1 MKVLVS
7 LLSTVL
13 VVSALST
20 SAPAQ
25 AGDVASFLAGVCDN
39 VATDNKSRFRKKLKN
54 AGVKL
59 RNIYDGVT
67 CGGETL
73 IRYAMQKDANSV
85 GVFMV
90 KRMPASHFGGSGD
103 LDWAK
108 SNGFGDTKVAKA
120 IEAR

>member
-1 MKVLVS
+1 MKLLVS
-7 LLSTVL
+7 FLSTVV

-20 SAPAQ
+20 SAPAK
-25 AGDVASFLAGVCDN
+25 ADVASFLAGVCDN
-39 VATDNKSRFRKKLKN
+39 VATDNKSRFRKKLKS

-67 CGGETL
+67 CGGDSL
-73 IRYAMQKDANSV
+73 IRYAMQKNAESV

-90 KRMPASHFGGSGD
+90 KRLPASHFESSGD

-108 SNGFGDTKVAKA
+108 ANGFGGGKIAKA
-120 IEAR
+120 IEER

>member
-1 MKVLVS
+1 MKLLVS

-25 AGDVASFLAGVCDN
+25 ADVASFLAGVCDN

-67 CGGETL
+67 CGGDNL
-73 IRYAMQKDANSV
+73 IRYAMQKNAESV

-90 KRMPASHFGGSGD
+90 KRLPSSHFAGSGD
-103 LDWAK
+103 LEWAK
-108 SNGFGDTKVAKA
+108 ANGFGDSKIAEA
-120 IEAR
+120 IASR

>member
-1 MKVLVS
+1 MKLLVS
-7 LLSTVL
+7 FLSTVV

-20 SAPAQ
+20 SAPAK
-25 AGDVASFLAGVCDN
+25 ADVASFLAGVCDN
-39 VATDNKSRFRKKLKN
+39 VATDNKSRFRKKLKS

-67 CGGETL
+67 CGGDSL
-73 IRYAMQKDANSV
+73 IRYAMQKNAESV

-90 KRMPASHFGGSGD
+90 KRLPASHFESSGD

-108 SNGFGDTKVAKA
+108 ANGFGSGKIAKA
-120 IEAR
+120 IEER

>member
-1 MKVLVS
+1 MKLLVS

-25 AGDVASFLAGVCDN
+25 ADVASFLAGVCDN

-67 CGGETL
+67 CGGDNL
-73 IRYAMQKDANSV
+73 IRYAMQKNAESV

-90 KRMPASHFGGSGD
+90 KRLPSSHFDGSGD
-103 LDWAK
+103 LEWAK
-108 SNGFGDTKVAKA
+108 ANGFGDSKIAEA
-120 IEAR
+120 IASR